1 MTSCTRPLTRSPN
14 QFITATSAMIP
25 PVASS
30 WVCRPPPSESATYAP
45 AKPAAVGAPIGI
57 AK

>member
-1 MTSCTRPLTRSPN
+1 MTSWTRPLTRSPN
-14 QFITATSAMIP
+14 QFIAATRAMIP

-30 WVCRPPPSESATYAP
+30 WVCRPPPNESATYAP

>member
-1 MTSCTRPLTRSPN
+1 MTSCTRPLTRRPN
-14 QFITATSAMIP
+14 QFIAATRAMIP

-30 WVCRPPPSESATYAP
+30 WVCRPPPALSATYAP